1 MTKKNTSCKKCHGN
15 ITNRFRSNRLCKK
28 QNVCLCI
35 KQNVRIICN
44 TYFTYTYCAI
54 VDIDRCA
61 IKLKLDENNQ
71 RGKRSLLRTLN
82 GAEGYFEF
90 YIRTL

>member
-1 MTKKNTSCKKCHGN
+1 M
-15 ITNRFRSNRLCKK
+15 
-28 QNVCLCI
+28 
-35 KQNVRIICN
+35 CN

-61 IKLKLDENNQ
+61 IKLKLGENNQ

-90 YIRTL
+90 NIRTL

>member
-1 MTKKNTSCKKCHGN
+1 MSGSYAIHT
-15 ITNRFRSNRLCKK
+15 L
-28 QNVCLCI
+28 L
-35 KQNVRIICN
+35 
-44 TYFTYTYCAI
+44 TYCAI

-61 IKLKLDENNQ
+61 IKLKLGENNQ